1 MNAGRLMPVVGASSP
16 RGKAIDAG
24 SDVRKDRKPPTCNL
38 QVQFIRSNGFAV
50 LIRQRSKDVRSE
62 GLASFFYSSVFLD
75 LIEFFRFQLGTNFVG
90 HFCSFESERKFARS
104 R

>member
-1 MNAGRLMPVVGASSP
+1 MPVVGASSP

-50 LIRQRSKDVRSE
+50 LVRQRSKDVRSW
-62 GLASFFYSSVFLD
+62 GLASFFHCLSFLD
-75 LIEFFRFQLGTNFVG
+75 LIAFFRFQLGTDFVG
-90 HFCSFESERKFARS
+90 HLRGFESEREFARA